1 MKRFI
6 PFLLILM
13 LVSCVSLPM
22 FQFPEEE
29 GLQTSLAPYVEKYG
43 DYDGFQIRQV
53 LKDVNGEVQTNI
65 VFVWLDVEVYVEF
78 SFFNNTWILM
88 GTNG

>member
-13 LVSCVSLPM
+13 LVSCISLPM

-29 GLQTSLAPYVEKYG
+29 ALEASLAPYIEKYG

-53 LKDVNGEVQTNI
+53 LKDANGEVQTGI
-65 VFVWLDVEVYVEF
+65 VFVWFDV
-78 SFFNNTWILM
+78 
-88 GTNG
+88 